1 VSAVLDPSYPLFA
14 YFVCPCCYFYFYPTL
29 PHLPT
34 KEWSLVFER
43 CTDHA
48 NPIRVGAS
56 LKTSSS
62 RTMWLCPTQIV
73 NCHQRNFDAAHGFA
87 PFSWTRF
94 AFDGDGHGG
103 WGIVGISD
111 ERRTRV
117 CVGRVWERWRGWVGL
132 HVLVQ
137 GTKPR
142 PVPVL
147 HLSDAGRLGTLA
159 VRWRRGPV
167 VRTVLFGGYFLELHI
182 GCLRLRLREVWG
194 GVGVCVTHAW
204 GERSAAG
211 G

>member
-14 YFVCPCCYFYFYPTL
+14 YFVCRRCYFYFYPTL

-111 ERRTRV
+111 ERRTHARV
-117 CVGRVWERWRGWVGL
+117 CVCGKGVGKVERKGGA
-132 HVLVQ
+132 
-137 GTKPR
+137 PR
-142 PVPVL
+142 AGARYQTTTRTHSSSVRCREIGDFGGSMKTGAGSVYGAL
-147 HLSDAGRLGTLA
+147 GFLFLSGTLA
-159 VRWRRGPV
+159 AY
-167 VRTVLFGGYFLELHI
+167 GY
-182 GCLRLRLREVWG
+182 G
-194 GVGVCVTHAW
+194 
-204 GERSAAG
+204 
-211 G
+211 